1 MIYLKYI
8 KVVLVRATFFIFVN
22 CLFRTN
28 KTYIMKNNIYLIL
41 LTIFLVACNSS
52 SDGGGNTSDDNF
64 YRSALLSNVANNI
77 IVPAYTSFQ
86 TRLATLKQKTE
97 VFTASPNTSTLIEL
111 RTAWFDAYK
120 AWQHVGIYNI
130 GKAEE
135 LEYDSFINTFPLTA
149 ADVNDNIVSGTYD
162 LDHPNNL
169 DAQGFPAFDYLL
181 HGVGVNDTEIL
192 EKYTTDP
199 KAENYKKYLTD
210 VITKMVGLTDIVVAD
225 WNGAYKDEF
234 INSTGNTATSSFNKL
249 VNDYIFYYEKR
260 LRADKIGIPV
270 GIFSGGTLF
279 PEKVEAY
286 YKRTVSREL
295 MLESLSSVRNFFN
308 GTHFSNGN
316 SGVGLKG
323 YLDAINNE
331 DLATK
336 INNQLDAATNKVT
349 TLNDNLSEQI
359 TNDKNTVSAVYTELQ
374 KAVAMFKV
382 EMLTA
387 INVNVD
393 YGDADGD

>member
-1 MIYLKYI
+1 
-8 KVVLVRATFFIFVN
+8 
-22 CLFRTN
+22 
-28 KTYIMKNNIYLIL
+28 MKNNIYLIL
-41 LTIFLVACNSS
+41 LTVFLGGCNSS

-64 YRSALLSNVANNI
+64 DRSALLSNVANNI
-77 IVPAYTSFQ
+77 IVPAYASFQ
-86 TRLATLKQKTE
+86 TKLATLKQKTE

-135 LEYDSFINTFPLTA
+135 LVYDSFINTFPLTA
-149 ADVNDNIVSGTYD
+149 SDVNDNIASGTYD
-162 LDHPNNL
+162 LDHPNNR

-225 WNGAYKDEF
+225 WNGAYKNEF
-234 INSTGNTATSSFNKL
+234 INNADNTPTSSLNKL
-249 VNDYIFYYEKR
+249 VNDFIFYYEKK

-279 PEKVEAY
+279 PNKIEAY
-286 YKRTVSREL
+286 YKKTVSREL
-295 MLESLSSVRNFFN
+295 MLESLSSVKSFFN

-323 YLDAINNE
+323 YLDAINKG

-336 INNQLDAATNKVT
+336 INNQLDVAISNVS
-349 TLNDNLSEQI
+349 TLDDDLAEQI
-359 TNDKNTVSAVYTELQ
+359 TNDKSTVSAVYTELQ
-374 KAVAMFKV
+374 KVVAMLKI
-382 EMLTA
+382 EMLEA
-387 INVNVD
+387 IQINVD
-393 YGDADGD
+393 YQDADGD

>member
-1 MIYLKYI
+1 MRKILY
-8 KVVLVRATFFIFVN
+8 VLLLSVFIG
-22 CLFRTN
+22 
-28 KTYIMKNNIYLIL
+28 
-41 LTIFLVACNSS
+41 ACSSS
-52 SDGGGNTSDDNF
+52 SDSGGNTSDDNF
-64 YRSALLSNVANNI
+64 DRSTLLSNVANNI

-86 TRLATLKQKTE
+86 TKLATLKQKTE
-97 VFTASPNTSTLIEL
+97 AFTSSADASTLADL

-135 LEYDSFINTFPLTA
+135 LVYDSFFNTFPLTA
-149 ADVNDNIVSGTYD
+149 ADVDANIASGTYD
-162 LDHPNNL
+162 LDHPNNR

-181 HGVGVNDTEIL
+181 HGVGANDTEIL
-192 EKYTTDP
+192 AKYTTDA
-199 KAENYKKYLTD
+199 KADNYKKYLTD
-210 VITKMVGLTDIVVAD
+210 VITKMTGLTDTVVAD
-225 WNGAYKDEF
+225 WNGAYKNEF
-234 INSTGNTATSSFNKL
+234 INSTGNSATSSLNKL
-249 VNDYIFYYEKR
+249 VNDFIFYYEKR

-286 YKRTVSREL
+286 YKKTVSREL
-295 MLESLSSVRNFFN
+295 MLESLSSVKSFFN
-308 GTHFSNGN
+308 GTHFSTGN
-316 SGVGLKG
+316 AGVGLKG
-323 YLDAINNE
+323 YLEAIDRA

-336 INNQLDAATNKVT
+336 INNQLDAARTKVT

-359 TNDKNTVSAVYTELQ
+359 SNDKDTVSAVYTELQ
-374 KAVAMFKV
+374 KVVAMLKV

-393 YGDADGD
+393 YVDADGD